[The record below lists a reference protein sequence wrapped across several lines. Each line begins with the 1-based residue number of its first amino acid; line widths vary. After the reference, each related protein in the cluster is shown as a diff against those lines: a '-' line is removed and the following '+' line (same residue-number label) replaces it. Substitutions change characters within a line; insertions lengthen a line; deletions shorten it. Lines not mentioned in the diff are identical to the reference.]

1 MTKNPTLTLVGAG
14 PGDPDLITVKGIKA
28 LKAADIVLY
37 DALIDPSLLYYCNP
51 TCVKRY
57 VGKRAGRHSLTQEQ
71 ICALIKKL
79 AGHYQNIVRLKGGD
93 PFVFGRATEEIQAAR
108 SIGMQVEIVPGISS
122 ALAVAASAMIPLT
135 SRGVSQSFWVAT
147 GTTKEGKLSSD
158 IYLAAQSSATII
170 LLMAI
175 KHLSEIMSVFI
186 HYNRQLTPVA
196 VIQEGCTKN
205 QRMVTGN
212 IQNICE
218 LVRLAGLTNPAV
230 VIIGDVV
237 LSRQQL
243 AEVLALKQAI

>member
-1 MTKNPTLTLVGAG
+1 
-14 PGDPDLITVKGIKA
+14 
-28 LKAADIVLY
+28 
-37 DALIDPSLLYYCNP
+37 
-51 TCVKRY
+51 
-57 VGKRAGRHSLTQEQ
+57 
-71 ICALIKKL
+71 
-79 AGHYQNIVRLKGGD
+79 
-93 PFVFGRATEEIQAAR
+93 
-108 SIGMQVEIVPGISS
+108 
-122 ALAVAASAMIPLT
+122 MIPVT

-186 HYNRQLTPVA
+186 HYNRQSTPVA

-237 LSRQQL
+237 LTRQQL